1 MKSRCRHILSVVA
14 VLVFMSGTAQEGY
27 AQKWRKN
34 KKADKEVKAEK
45 VTVEKVRP
53 DMEKRSE
60 FLPFFVEGTDTIYYD
75 EITAAKYTPDS
86 RSRRA
91 ANGDSITG
99 WYIISVRHILMR
111 S

>member
-1 MKSRCRHILSVVA
+1 MQTYPFGGGSTRLHVGY
-14 VLVFMSGTAQEGY
+14 GTGGICAEVEKEQEGG
-27 AQKWRKN
+27 QG
-34 KKADKEVKAEK
+34 VKAEK
-45 VTVEKVRP
+45 VTVEQVRP